1 MGPRRDVRPLERGV
15 GIPGGECR
23 RPERRLPVRHL
34 STMFFLLRFVV
45 VPTATGGAAGRR
57 APRVIGGYPRALDG
71 LGGVFDA
78 SFIPIPLRAAAFLAR
93 VAPSRHPVSSHACPP
108 IARTAAPQ
116 AVKKKY
122 LQLPGT
128 HREPLSSPRYPRL
141 RPGTTTTPN
150 VTRPTATPRPPAAT
164 TTSTATSTAAAAA
177 AAAAASSRRSRGWCG
192 RPSSTCAS

>member
-1 MGPRRDVRPLERGV
+1 MSTPGTPPSRAPSFDDVFPPPLRCCSNRDRRGCRKTRAEGHRWIPSRPRRPRRRVRRVVHPDTPPCGRF
-15 GIPGGECR
+15 PRSR
-23 RPERRLPVRHL
+23 RP
-34 STMFFLLRFVV
+34 
-45 VPTATGGAAGRR
+45 
-57 APRVIGGYPRALDG
+57 
-71 LGGVFDA
+71 
-78 SFIPIPLRAAAFLAR
+78 
-93 VAPSRHPVSSHACPP
+93 VAPPRLSHTRTP
-108 IARTAAPQ
+108 IAGTAAPQ

>member
-1 MGPRRDVRPLERGV
+1 MSDRSNEESGSPEVSVDARNAAFPCAIFRRCFSSSASLLFQPRPAGLPEDARRGSSVDTLAPSTASAACSTRRSSRYPSVRPLSSLAS
-15 GIPGGECR
+15 P
-23 RPERRLPVRHL
+23 
-34 STMFFLLRFVV
+34 
-45 VPTATGGAAGRR
+45 RR
-57 APRVIGGYPRALDG
+57 AT
-71 LGGVFDA
+71 
-78 SFIPIPLRAAAFLAR
+78 
-93 VAPSRHPVSSHACPP
+93 PSRPTRARRS
-108 IARTAAPQ
+108 ARTAAPQ

-177 AAAAASSRRSRGWCG
+177 AAAAAASSRRSRGWCG